1 MTLNPQPP
9 GSSIPG
15 QNLGTAYFLDLIPDM
30 VLRAEPFR
38 TSCDIMDEEI
48 LRVFAEQMRLIIR
61 ALYGAVEDNDADR
74 IRRQAH
80 SLQGMGGTAG
90 VPEISVVGEELSQ
103 LAKQG
108 HFEQCRHLITR
119 LDRWQGDWD
128 ATSSAGGVSNMR
140 KTPILSGR
148 VLIVDDELPNRLY
161 LRKLLSDHGATV
173 IEAENGSRALELAQQ
188 QAPDLALVDVVMPGI
203 SGYEVCQKLVTTP
216 ATCHVSVIMVTAR
229 STVEDIEHAFIL
241 GVFDYIRKPF
251 HPRELLARVHNALQ
265 LKRQGDE
272 LRKWQARMIREL
284 DAAGA
289 LQRKL
294 LPTEPFFNEIAEVRF
309 AYQSSMSVGGDVF
322 SAFSLPNGN
331 LCAYVGDVAGHGVGS
346 ALVST
351 LIKVLIEEVTHDYF
365 DRGPAVIC
373 NQIHHRFSRYVT
385 NPELFAT
392 LFLAILD
399 PQGNCTAFNCGHPAP
414 LLFDAHGHALQL
426 FEDRG
431 GMPIGLSLQAD
442 VDPYLV
448 SDEVSSVLP
457 AGAVMAIFS
466 DGLLEARQSASAKPC
481 GEETLGTLLA
491 QTIGDPD
498 HLDVAQAVMKRLGVL
513 DYQLDRDDCTLVVVA
528 RHDPA
533 EHLLHRSIAVSHK
546 EVAGL
551 ASEVQRVLRGKGW
564 SEEAAGAVQ
573 LLVMEHGANIVDH
586 AHAQLDSL
594 ITLQLR
600 LSDGQAFLLF
610 RDFGREWNFQTKLES
625 SLNQEVDS
633 PRGRGLQIIRTIA
646 KHIDIARHNR
656 QNVVR
661 FVVSSSFE
669 VLAMDDNRSVS
680 HE

>member
-30 VLRAEPFR
+30 VLRAETFR
-38 TSCDIMDEEI
+38 TSWDITDEE
-48 LRVFAEQMRLIIR
+48 LMRVFAEQMRLTIH
-61 ALYGAVEDNDADR
+61 ALYGAVENNDADR

-90 VPEISVVGEELSQ
+90 APEISVVGEELSR

-108 HFEQCRHLITR
+108 DLERCRHLITR
-119 LDRWQGDWD
+119 LERWQGDREV
-128 ATSSAGGVSNMR
+128 TSAAGGVSNKR

-173 IEAENGSRALELAQQ
+173 IEADNGSRALELAQQ
-188 QAPDLALVDVVMPGI
+188 QAPDLALVDVMMPGI

-216 ATCHVSVIMVTAR
+216 STCHISVIMVTAR

-265 LKRQGDE
+265 LKRHGDE
-272 LRKWQARMIREL
+272 LRKWQTRMIREL

-294 LPTEPFFNEIAEVRF
+294 LPTEPFFSESAEVRF

-322 SAFSLPNGN
+322 SAFRLPNGN

-351 LIKVLIEEVTHDYF
+351 LIKVLIEEAAHDYF
-365 DRGPAVIC
+365 DRSPAVIC
-373 NQIHHRFSRYVT
+373 NQIHHRFIRYVT

-399 PQGNCTAFNCGHPAP
+399 VQGNCTAFNCGHPAP

-442 VDPYLV
+442 SDPYLV
-448 SDEVSSVLP
+448 SDEVSAVLP

-466 DGLLEARQSASAKPC
+466 DGLLESRQAASSKPC

-491 QTIGDPD
+491 QAIGDLD
-498 HLDVAQAVMKRLGVL
+498 HLDVAQAVMTRLGVL
-513 DYQLDRDDCTLVVVA
+513 DYQLDRDDCTLVVVTQ
-528 RHDPA
+528 HDPA
-533 EHLLHRSIAVSHK
+533 EYLLNRSIAVSHQ

-551 ASEVQRVLRGKGW
+551 ASEVHQILCGKGW
-564 SEEAAGAVQ
+564 PEETARAVQ
-573 LLVMEHGANIVDH
+573 LLVMEHGVNVVDH
-586 AHAQLDSL
+586 AHAQSDSRM
-594 ITLQLR
+594 TLQLR
-600 LSDGQAFLLF
+600 LSDRQAFLLF
-610 RDFGREWNFQTKLES
+610 RDFGREWNFQAKFDS
-625 SLNQEVDS
+625 SLQQETDS
-633 PRGRGLQIIRTIA
+633 FRGRGLHIIRTIA
-646 KHIDIARHNR
+646 KHIDIVRHNR
-656 QNVVR
+656 ENVTR
-661 FVVSSSFE
+661 YVVSGLFNVNPLE
-669 VLAMDDNRSVS
+669 DNRSAA